1 MIAAL
6 SQAGVSYTRV
16 NPARTAAFARAP
28 GKGAKTGPVDARLP
42 ASLPAVRGESRQ
54 PEPSPPPQGEQGSLK
69 ALGRRLDW
77 PERELRAARNRWEA
91 ARFSPWH
98 PQPVLDSLERATG
111 QLTQEI
117 EEVQG
122 AAGRQLRQSA
132 HWRQQAELLA
142 SIPGAGER
150 TAALLLSEMPPVE
163 RCASAKNWAAFCG
176 PAPEPRQPGKGSYSR
191 LSRMGRARVR
201 AGLCLPAT
209 SALRWNPV
217 VRDLGRRP
225 KEREKQGGRRIVA
238 AMHKLPRICFG
249 VLKGGQP
256 FEPQKHQTH
265 VLEN

>member
-1 MIAAL
+1 MPGCRAK
-6 SQAGVSYTRV
+6 GPR
-16 NPARTAAFARAP
+16 PARWTPGCRPPCQQYGERA
-28 GKGAKTGPVDARLP
+28 G
-42 ASLPAVRGESRQ
+42 SRN
-54 PEPSPPPQGEQGSLK
+54 PSPPPQEEQGSLK

-77 PERELRAARNRWEA
+77 AGAGTAGGPQPLGSGELKAAIAKARGGAARNRWEA

-142 SIPGAGER
+142 SIPGVGER